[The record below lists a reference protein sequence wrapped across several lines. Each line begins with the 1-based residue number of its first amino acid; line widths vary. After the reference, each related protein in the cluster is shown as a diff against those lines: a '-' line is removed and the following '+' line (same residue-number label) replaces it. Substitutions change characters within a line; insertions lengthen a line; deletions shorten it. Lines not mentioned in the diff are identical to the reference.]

1 MTAEK
6 AASEQITEIRRS
18 PSLGLVIVASSAGS
32 LIEWYDFYLYASLS
46 VYLGRLFFSRDTHHG
61 ILGLLFAMATLGI
74 GFAIRPFGGLIFG
87 SMGDRLGRKFSF
99 VFTLVLMGFSTT
111 CMGLLPSL
119 SSIGYAA
126 PAALLFLRILQGLA
140 AGGEVGGAFSYV
152 AENAP
157 DDRRG
162 WYLGILTGMSPL
174 GSLISLAVVYLCRV
188 ATGPLDFA
196 TWGWRLPFLL
206 SGVLVA
212 VSLRFRL
219 RLRETAAFEALQ
231 RDHQEARSPV
241 RELFTTRENIV
252 RMLRAIFGSTAA
264 QGALGATALV
274 FTPSFMQ
281 AVLHVDI
288 EVAASVALVAVMLA
302 VPFYIAA
309 GWICDRV
316 GRRPMIILGS
326 ALAVIFYVP
335 IYHGMQLAA
344 SPPQFWLLVLYNWL
358 MILFVAIMLP
368 ATAASLAELF
378 PTRLRSTGVG
388 ISYNISNGLLNG
400 FMPLIS
406 FGLISITGNIYTA
419 LAYPMILAA
428 ITAIV
433 SLTCVKESRGASLT
447 FFPPVPAESGEAIPG
462 QHSASAR
469 PVVP

>member
-1 MTAEK
+1 MTAET
-6 AASEQITEIRRS
+6 AAPEQTTTIRPP

-32 LIEWYDFYLYASLS
+32 LIEWYDFYLYASMG
-46 VYLGRLFFSRDTHHG
+46 VYLGRLFFPQDTHQG
-61 ILGLLFAMATLGI
+61 MLGLLFTMATLGI
-74 GFAIRPFGGLIFG
+74 GFAIRPVGGLIFG

-99 VFTLVLMGFSTT
+99 ISTLVLMGLSTT
-111 CMGLLPSL
+111 CMGLLPSFP
-119 SSIGYAA
+119 SIGYAA
-126 PAALLFLRILQGLA
+126 PFALLLLRILQGLA

-188 ATGPLDFA
+188 ATGSVDFA

-206 SGVLVA
+206 SGVLTV

-219 RLRETAAFEALQ
+219 RLQETAAFEALQ
-231 RDHQEARSPV
+231 RNHQEAKSPV

-252 RMLRAIFGSTAA
+252 RMLLGVFGSTAA
-264 QGALGATALV
+264 QGALGTTALV
-274 FTPSFMQ
+274 LTPSFMQ
-281 AVLHVDI
+281 AILHVDI
-288 EVAASVALVAVMLA
+288 EVAASVALVAVMLSL
-302 VPFYIAA
+302 PCYIAA

-326 ALAVIFYVP
+326 SLALIFYVP
-335 IYHGMQLAA
+335 IYYGIHLAA
-344 SPPQFWLLVLYNWL
+344 SPPQFWLLVFYNWV

-378 PTRLRSTGVG
+378 PTRFRSTGVG

-400 FMPLIS
+400 FLPLIG
-406 FGLISITGNIYTA
+406 FGLISSTGNIYTA
-419 LAYPMILAA
+419 LAYPMVLAA

-433 SLTCVKESRGASLT
+433 SLIWVRESYRVSLT
-447 FFPPVPAESGEAIPG
+447 FPSVLPSEPG
-462 QHSASAR
+462 RA
-469 PVVP
+469 